1 MQSTNEATS
10 SVEDTS
16 SLSPAR
22 NRDFKSGPNVPSAT
36 SNAKTAGTP
45 YAVAM
50 LWLAIHVTCF
60 SANAVAVKASS
71 LTLTILQ
78 IIFFRSLATLACA
91 SITQS
96 ARAQIYAS
104 FRSEA
109 LRLLVIRAVAGFFGI
124 YGVFYTISVLPVP
137 VAMTLTGITPVFV
150 IFIEAFFTKERI
162 RKEILFYALFAIF
175 SIYLTT
181 DQGHVGGLTNINPL
195 DVAIGLAS
203 GALVAVSFVSVRFA
217 VQKVG
222 TNAVV
227 FWFGLGKLFGAL
239 MFGGSAI
246 FVARYTPRE
255 VLLLGLICMLGASSD
270 FAKTAAYRYGRAWII
285 SMLSLL
291 AIPASGVLAF
301 MFLQERLLP
310 NQWLGIFM
318 MLASLSVITYR
329 RNA

>member
-1 MQSTNEATS
+1 MQT
-10 SVEDTS
+10 
-16 SLSPAR
+16 
-22 NRDFKSGPNVPSAT
+22 RDKSAASAAGRAVPTTFRPSRAKPNAFAAPPSA
-36 SNAKTAGTP
+36 NAATTP
-45 YAVAM
+45 YAIAA
-50 LWLAIHVTCF
+50 LWLAIHVLCF

-78 IIFFRSLATLACA
+78 IIFFRSLATMACA
-91 SITQS
+91 SLTKS
-96 ARAQIYAS
+96 ARAQIHAS
-104 FRSEA
+104 FTSDA

-137 VAMTLTGITPVFV
+137 IAMTLTGITPVFV
-150 IFIEAFFTKERI
+150 IFIEALFTKERV
-162 RKEILFYALFAIF
+162 RKEILLYALFAIL

-181 DQGHVGGLTNINPL
+181 DQVRAGGLDAIRPW

-203 GALVAVSFVSVRFA
+203 GALVAISFVSVRFA

-227 FWFGLGKLFGAL
+227 FWFGLGKLLGAL
-239 MFGGSAI
+239 AFGGAAI
-246 FVARYTPRE
+246 FVTRYTPRE
-255 VLLLGLICMLGASSD
+255 VVLLALICSLGALSD
-270 FAKTAAYRYGRAWII
+270 LAKTAAYRYGRAWII

-301 MFLQERLLP
+301 AFLQEKLLP
-310 NQWLGIFM
+310 HQWLGIFT

-329 RNA
+329 RNG